1 MVKLFHIKREISFC
15 YNSSVKVNSLESVK
29 KNFVTNLFF
38 SVNVEWSSKNLWER
52 PSKLEIHCKKVM
64 HFSFDFGWYFILSVK
79 NGGLPNWQ
87 NLLSVTKVIC
97 RHSLIESGIYFILGS
112 LCSLFHTG
120 SHIYAY
126 EHVKTKVV
134 QDHEVMTS

>member
-29 KNFVTNLFF
+29 KIFVTNLFF

-79 NGGLPNWQ
+79 NGGLGGGGLPNWQ

-97 RHSLIESGIYFILGS
+97 RHSLIESGIYFILDLFA
-112 LCSLFHTG
+112 LCFILGLTYMHMS
-120 SHIYAY
+120 
-126 EHVKTKVV
+126 
-134 QDHEVMTS
+134 M